1 MKLPPS
7 KDCFHK
13 RFKSPLVF
21 IVHLLTLFKNQ
32 QCFPTLIVYLNK
44 KSSSK
49 SSHFI
54 NKQIYQF
61 LFKISIKKNFMLGQ
75 VHLHLICLFKNLA
88 IKNLKETK
96 EFVIRVVG

>member
-7 KDCFHK
+7 KDCFRK
-13 RFKSPLVF
+13 RLKAPLF
-21 IVHLLTLFKNQ
+21 LIAHLLTLFKNQ

-49 SSHFI
+49 SSHFS
-54 NKQIYQF
+54 NKQIYQCF
-61 LFKISIKKNFMLGQ
+61 VKISIKKDFMLGE

-88 IKNLKETK
+88 I
-96 EFVIRVVG
+96 